1 MWLANA
7 RTESLF
13 GIPRKAMI
21 GEAFERMLAPSERD
35 RFGKLRHDF
44 LARPESS
51 EQFRGI
57 ELAGLRKNGSEFPME
72 ISLSQV
78 ETPDGVVIIINI
90 TDVTKRKIAEQTI
103 RTLNAELE
111 QRVEQRTAEL
121 MEQIVARRQL
131 EEEILHIS
139 EREQRRIGQDLHDD
153 LGQQLAG
160 AWMMADVLQRS
171 LEAERSPQSAAA
183 QKIGKLLQKALAHTR
198 GLARGLHPVG
208 PEQGGFSRA
217 LQNLAAQ
224 SSELFGVKCR
234 FQSHEIAPINDESMM
249 MHLYR
254 IAQEA
259 VSNAVKHG
267 RAKNIR
273 IRVAKTALTITDD
286 GSGLLASARGEG
298 MGLRI
303 MRYRAEMIGGTLN
316 LKNGRTKGVVV
327 TCQFSR
333 TLNHAEEN

>member
-1 MWLANA
+1 
-7 RTESLF
+7 
-13 GIPRKAMI
+13 
-21 GEAFERMLAPSERD
+21 
-35 RFGKLRHDF
+35 
-44 LARPESS
+44 
-51 EQFRGI
+51 
-57 ELAGLRKNGSEFPME
+57 
-72 ISLSQV
+72 
-78 ETPDGVVIIINI
+78 
-90 TDVTKRKIAEQTI
+90 
-103 RTLNAELE
+103 
-111 QRVEQRTAEL
+111 
-121 MEQIVARRQL
+121 
-131 EEEILHIS
+131 
-139 EREQRRIGQDLHDD
+139 
-153 LGQQLAG
+153 
-160 AWMMADVLQRS
+160 
-171 LEAERSPQSAAA
+171 
-183 QKIGKLLQKALAHTR
+183 
-198 GLARGLHPVG
+198 VG